1 MGHEGHNSRS
11 SFYKYMGV
19 EGTLS
24 HDLPSESD
32 SEHVR
37 GSESRSHG
45 TVAMVLDL
53 SYDPLA
59 VLRDFRKRLGLASF
73 SLAFRAG

>member
-1 MGHEGHNSRS
+1 MGHAGHNCRS

-37 GSESRSHG
+37 GSESPSHG

-53 SYDPLA
+53 SYDPLRSVA
-59 VLRDFRKRLGLASF
+59 GRPEEARSRFLFPGL
-73 SLAFRAG
+73 